1 MMELV
6 GGNSATLA
14 AYSFAMP
21 LLFSALHR
29 IGHEVDPPE
38 DVSSHSNQPTASEYI
53 NELVESVVNSVN
65 KRSYD
70 FIRDE
75 VEVSVAINQYHL
87 ATDAI
92 LYKQAANIIANRLHI
107 TEKKSRVQNANLI
120 NPIPKGVLI
129 QAFLQDGVSK
139 RVLVVKSDYDDFL
152 DNTFMPRTGLPK
164 KKKVYKAFLA
174 ELGLDGGVVELFVS
188 DSSGGYSKYWWRDFL
203 ELREKRGDAQNTKTF
218 WDSLEKDILNPIKRN
233 NRADY
238 EIIRNGMILYVKSND
253 RFELNDFVR
262 ATLENYEPQN
272 PELPIASMVSD
283 LRRLPVKRA
292 NNLFDTSF
300 NIVKS
305 EIKARSR
312 TTYHITNDID
322 VVIKTGIENFKDA
335 IQAVDENGI
344 KYIKIRTDEEGFK
357 IFARNANNESS

>member
-1 MMELV
+1 MELI
-6 GGNSATLA
+6 GDESAILV

-21 LLFSALHR
+21 LLFSSLHR
-29 IGHEVDPPE
+29 IGHEVDHPE

-53 NELVESVVNSVN
+53 NELVESVINSVN

-75 VEVSVAINQYHL
+75 VEVCTAINQYHL
-87 ATDAI
+87 ATDVFS
-92 LYKQAANIIANRLHI
+92 YRQAANTIANRLHT
-107 TEKKSRVQNANLI
+107 TEKESRIQNANLI
-120 NPIPKGVLI
+120 HPIPTGVLI
-129 QAFLQDGVSK
+129 QAFLRDGVSK
-139 RVLVVKSDYDDFL
+139 RILVVKSDYDDFL

-174 ELGLDGGVVELFVS
+174 ELGLDGCIAELFVS

-203 ELREKRGDAQNTKTF
+203 ELKEKRGDAQNTKTF
-218 WDSLEKDILNPIKRN
+218 WDSLEKDILNPIKKA

-253 RFELNDFVR
+253 RFELNNFVR
-262 ATLENYEPQN
+262 STLENYEPQN
-272 PELPIASMVSD
+272 PELSIASMVSD
-283 LRRLPVKRA
+283 LRGLSVKRA
-292 NNLFDTSF
+292 SNLFDTSF
-300 NIVKS
+300 NIIKS

-312 TTYHITNDID
+312 TTYHITDDID

-335 IQAVDENGI
+335 IQAVDEDGI
-344 KYIKIRTDEEGFK
+344 KYIKIRTNDEGFR